1 MNPVA
6 KANMPTP
13 HIPSAKRYPREES
26 EPLVLSKNSAIV
38 IFTSIIDMRKE
49 AAYAKGARGSSSAAE
64 AINGPP
70 IMNQNTYTLGF
81 SRLVITPLLN
91 DPLKFF

>member
-1 MNPVA
+1 MNPMA

-13 HIPSAKRYPREES
+13 HIPSAKRYPREER
-26 EPLVLSKNSAIV
+26 EALVLSKNSAIV
-38 IFTSIIDMRKE
+38 IFTSIIDIRKE

-91 DPLKFF
+91 EPVKFF

>member
-38 IFTSIIDMRKE
+38 IFTSIIDIRNE
-49 AAYAKGARGSSSAAE
+49 ISLGIGYFY
-64 AINGPP
+64 IF
-70 IMNQNTYTLGF
+70 IIDYT
-81 SRLVITPLLN
+81 
-91 DPLKFF
+91 